1 MLNRTSII
9 LVLGIVLTFFCESVC
24 AQKTVYKWVDE
35 DGVVHYGEE
44 PPAGESPDVDVE
56 TFTTDPAPTYVP
68 PAQTTVRS
76 HSPSA
81 AGVENTPTIDSVSEF
96 RWRPL
101 VAERRR
107 SPGLGY
113 NFCY

>member
-44 PPAGESPDVDVE
+44 PPAGESPDV
-56 TFTTDPAPTYVP
+56 
-68 PAQTTVRS
+68 
-76 HSPSA
+76 
-81 AGVENTPTIDSVSEF
+81 GVENTPTIDSVSEF